1 MPLDD
6 QPWAP
11 NYFEI
16 YQRRVKLINAAVE
29 PARAASIRNHYK
41 HNPVDFIND
50 FVTTYDPRN
59 AAMPYMPF
67 VLFKKQV
74 EFIWFL
80 QACLKEKQSGLVEK
94 SRDVGASW
102 LCCAFAVWLLLFH
115 PGSSVG
121 FGSRVVDD
129 VDKIGK
135 PDSLFQKMRIIIK
148 QLPAFL
154 KPPVGIDDGYMKIVN
169 PWNESV
175 ITGGSGDNIGR
186 GGRSTIFFKDESA
199 HYEHPELIEA
209 ALSANTDV
217 QIDISSVNGTNNV
230 FYNRRMAGVVWS
242 PAAEIPAGKTRVFVF
257 DWRDNPLKS
266 QAWYDEKRKKW
277 EDDGL
282 LHVFAQEVD
291 RDYASSVAG
300 VIIPQAWVK
309 AAIDAHI
316 KLGFK
321 DDGVRMAGLDVA
333 DDSIDRD
340 KNAIAVRYG
349 LVLKHCSSWGGVDT
363 GVTARNA
370 LMICKEYG
378 VNVMNYDCIGVGA
391 GVKGETNRL
400 IEEAKIAGTP
410 LMIDIEPVNVG
421 MPPYAPEQRII
432 IGDSQSPKNEDF
444 FENIKAQ
451 AWWAL
456 RTRFEKTYKMVVQGI
471 QFPHDELI
479 SIDSTIPVLHELTL
493 ELSQPTRKA
502 SGKGKMMVDKKPGSS
517 KSPNLAD
524 SVMYC
529 YNPKIS
535 RGWFS

>member
-1 MPLDD
+1 MIWNPD
-6 QPWAP
+6 
-11 NYFEI
+11 YFEI
-16 YQRRVKLINAAVE
+16 YKLRVKLINIARDPIKAAKLKE
-29 PARAASIRNHYK
+29 YYR
-41 HNPVDFIND
+41 HNPVEFINTW
-50 FVTTYDPRN
+50 VTTYDPRN
-59 AAMPYMPF
+59 ALMSYMPF
-67 VLFKKQV
+67 ALFQKQV
-74 EFIWFL
+74 DFIDFL
-80 QACLKEKQSGLVEK
+80 QSCLNDKQAGLVEK

-102 LCCAFAVWLLLFH
+102 LCCAFAVWMLLFR
-115 PGSSVG
+115 PGTSVG

-135 PDSLFQKMRIIIK
+135 PDSLFQKMRIILK
-148 QLPAFL
+148 NLPPFLLPA
-154 KPPVGIDDGYMKIVN
+154 KKIDDGYMKIIN
-169 PWNESV
+169 PSNNSV

-230 FYNRRMAGVVWS
+230 FYNRRMAGIVWS
-242 PAAEIPAGKTRVFVF
+242 RDAEIPLGKTRVFIF
-257 DWRDNPLKS
+257 DWRDNPLKT

-282 LHVFAQEVD
+282 LHIFAQEVD

-300 VIIPQAWVK
+300 VIIPNAWVK
-309 AAIDAHI
+309 AAIDAHVKLKI
-316 KLGFK
+316 KE
-321 DDGVRMAGLDVA
+321 DGIRMAGLDVA

-340 KNAIAVRYG
+340 KNAISVRFG
-349 LVLKHCSSWGGVDT
+349 IVLKHCSSWGGVDT

-370 LMICKEYG
+370 LLVCKEHG
-378 VNVMNYDCIGVGA
+378 VTLMNYDCIGVGA

-400 IEEAKIAGTP
+400 IEEAKAAGTP
-410 LMIDIEPVNVG
+410 LTIDIEPINVG
-421 MPPYAPEQRII
+421 LPPDGPEQRLIP
-432 IGDSQSPKNEDF
+432 GDHQSPKNEDF
-444 FENIKAQ
+444 FENLKAQ

-456 RTRFEKTYKMVVQGI
+456 RTRFEKTYKTITQDI
-471 QFPHDELI
+471 IFPHEDLI
-479 SIDSTIPVLHELTL
+479 SIDSTIPTLHELTL

-502 SGKGKMMVDKKPGSS
+502 SGKGKLMVDKKPQSG

-524 SVMYC
+524 SVMLC
-529 YNPKIS
+529 YIQKVS